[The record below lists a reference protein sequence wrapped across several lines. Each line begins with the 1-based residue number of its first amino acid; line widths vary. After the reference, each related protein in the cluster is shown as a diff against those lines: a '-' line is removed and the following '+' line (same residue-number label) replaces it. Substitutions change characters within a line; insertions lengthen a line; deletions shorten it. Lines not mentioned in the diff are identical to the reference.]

1 MRTIQVTF
9 LILLISF
16 FCPSFGQ
23 ALRNS
28 TPNLENW
35 LRTEES
41 IATTKMLANI
51 SPPGT
56 AKGVVIA
63 SPSLQDPPYFFHW
76 IRDAALTM
84 NTVIDLYEGAKATDQ
99 AALKDRLL
107 DYLWFSRG
115 NQTAPSLTGLGE
127 PKFNIDGTAYNGE
140 WCRPQNDGPATRA
153 KTFIRFA
160 KILLAQNQINFVK
173 RELYDGRAPS
183 RSVIKTDLDY
193 VAAHWREPS
202 CDIWEESI
210 GDHLYNRL
218 LQWRALVDG
227 ATLARLLQ
235 DSTSASVYENQAQ
248 QIESEF
254 SKFWDST
261 RKTYVA
267 SINLTGGISYK
278 ASNLDS
284 QVILG
289 FLHSEALPFS
299 DTRIQ
304 ASLQMLASTF
314 ASLYPVNR
322 NGPPAPGIG
331 RYPEDRYDGGK
342 NTAGHPWFLIT
353 AAFANTYYKSA
364 GEFFESGKTDLANE
378 MATKGDDYLRR
389 VKMHTA
395 ADGSLSEQFD
405 RNHGFEKSAR
415 DLTWSYAELI
425 QAIKTRQKLK
435 EQLKFY

>member
-1 MRTIQVTF
+1 MPTIKVTD
-9 LILLISF
+9 LILVLLF
-16 FCPSFGQ
+16 FYPSFGQ
-23 ALRNS
+23 AMRNS
-28 TPNLENW
+28 SPDFESW
-35 LRTEES
+35 LQTEES
-41 IATTKMLANI
+41 IATEKMLANI
-51 SPPGT
+51 SPAGAT
-56 AKGVVIA
+56 KGAVIA

-76 IRDAALTM
+76 VRDAALTM
-84 NTVIDLYEGAKATDQ
+84 NTVIDLYEDAIAADQ

-127 PKFNIDGTAYNGE
+127 PKFNVDGTAYKGE

-153 KTFIRFA
+153 KTLIRFA
-160 KILLAQNQINFVK
+160 QILLAQNEMNFVK
-173 RELYDGRAPS
+173 HELYDGQTPS
-183 RSVIKTDLDY
+183 QSVIKTDLDY
-193 VAAHWREPS
+193 VAHHWREPS

-218 LQWRALVDG
+218 VQWRALMDG

-235 DSTSASVYENQAQ
+235 DPTAATLYENQAQ

-254 SKFWDST
+254 SKFWDSN

-267 SINLTGGISYK
+267 SINLIGGVNYK

-299 DTRIQ
+299 DDRIQ
-304 ASLQMLASTF
+304 TSLQILASTF
-314 ASLYPVNR
+314 TSLYPVNA
-322 NGPPAPGIG
+322 NGLPAPGIG
-331 RYPEDRYDGGK
+331 RYPEDLYDGGK
-342 NTAGHPWFLIT
+342 NTAGNPWFLIT
-353 AAFANTYYKSA
+353 AAFANTSYKAAAELYKS
-364 GEFFESGKTDLANE
+364 GKIDLANA

-405 RNHGFEKSAR
+405 RNQGFEKSAR

-435 EQLKFY
+435 Q